1 MYETE
6 TDKYN
11 IKLIGKPTIS
21 YRRMRLNNQLKL
33 AHLNTFK
40 NANMKIPINRITLRT
55 KNLSIGPTHHKIDLP
70 YLDKNPTRILVAFVE
85 HDNFVGNHIKNPFN
99 FTHHNLE
106 EIGIYSDEQSACYN
120 KPLKMDQ
127 NFI

>member
-11 IKLIGKPTIS
+11 IKLIGKPIIS
-21 YRRMRLNNQLKL
+21 YRHMRLNNQLKL
-33 AHLNTFK
+33 AHLNTLK
-40 NANMKIPINRITLRT
+40 NSNMIIPINRIT
-55 KNLSIGPTHHKIDLP
+55 LSIGPTHHKIDLP